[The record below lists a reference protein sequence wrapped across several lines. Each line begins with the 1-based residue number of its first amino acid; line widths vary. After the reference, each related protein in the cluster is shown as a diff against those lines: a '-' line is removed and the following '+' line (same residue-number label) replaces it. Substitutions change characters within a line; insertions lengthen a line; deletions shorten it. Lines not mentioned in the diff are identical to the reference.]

1 MHKLL
6 AILLILPSLG
16 FSSNTI
22 LETSNL
28 NLGGF
33 LNHSYFFEEANKE
46 QSYSLY
52 IPNSY
57 DNSKS
62 YPLIILL
69 HGLRSNPNQII
80 NYQGIITEAENRGSL
95 CQFFRTSENGFEIDL
110 LSAKYVM
117 RMKLSPFTHCYI

>member
-1 MHKLL
+1 MHKFL

-28 NLGGF
+28 NLGEV

-69 HGLRSNPNQII
+69 HG
-80 NYQGIITEAENRGSL
+80 
-95 CQFFRTSENGFEIDL
+95 
-110 LSAKYVM
+110 
-117 RMKLSPFTHCYI
+117 H